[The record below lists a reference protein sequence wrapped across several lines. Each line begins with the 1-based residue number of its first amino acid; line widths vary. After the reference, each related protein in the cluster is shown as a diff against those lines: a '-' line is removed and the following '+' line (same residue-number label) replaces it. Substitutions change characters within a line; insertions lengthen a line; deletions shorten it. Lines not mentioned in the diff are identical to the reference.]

1 MFSFAFQIHT
11 VWFYKMIEFHEKYWM
26 PGWKCWELADISV
39 EKKKVKLFKILNI
52 KSWWKRWKDVC
63 NPFITDFLKITWIQ
77 AWFDSSLGSMQKDRT
92 ACFMTLPGYVLLYSF
107 FIWHFKLESPRGTT
121 FCALEGSA
129 LPGVLVYNWHLLRQ
143 PGFSFSIYPAFPLYC
158 LACSSR
164 TGHLH

>member
-1 MFSFAFQIHT
+1 
-11 VWFYKMIEFHEKYWM
+11 MIEFHEKYWM

-77 AWFDSSLGSMQKDRT
+77 AWFDSSLGSMQKDRM